1 MRLKVLKFDK
11 TLPDLQYAKS
21 GDVAFDLRSAE
32 DNYTLKPMEWKIF
45 KTGIAMEL
53 PEKHV
58 GNIRDRS
65 GMAGKYAIHVM
76 GGIIDPGYR
85 GEIGVVLINLGG
97 KDFVVEKYMRIAQML
112 VQPVEIVD
120 FEFVDKLSE
129 TERGEG
135 GFGSTGRK

>member
-1 MRLKVLKFDK
+1 MKLNVLKLDK
-11 TLPDLQYAKS
+11 TLPDLQYAKA
-21 GDVAFDLRSAE
+21 GDVAFDLRSVE
-32 DNYTLKPMEWKIF
+32 DDYTLKPMEHKIF

-85 GEIGVVLINLGG
+85 GEIGIVLINLSG
-97 KDFVVEKYMRIAQML
+97 KDFVVEKHMRIAQML
-112 VQPVEIVD
+112 IQPVEIVT
-120 FEFVDKLSE
+120 FENVDTLSE

-135 GFGSTGRK
+135 SFGSTGKK